1 MKNLHINLIIV
12 TLMLAIGYSHPP
24 IVFDDEYTL
33 DEDTQIFID
42 IYATHS
48 YGYNV
53 FINIINEPEF
63 GTLEITGG
71 GEGNNTSMLQVLYI
85 PNINY
90 YGNDSFTYN
99 AIHNEYISED
109 ATITLI
115 INPVNDS
122 STVTDIDGNVY
133 ETILIGEQLW
143 MAENLKVTHYRNGD
157 EIPFPLT
164 NDGWCCDEN
173 GDYDPLNET
182 GQYGFI
188 DYDPQNLEIYGN
200 HYNWFAVDDYRGV
213 CPEGWHVPTDD
224 EWTILITYLDEDAN
238 PEGIGAQSYIAGGKM
253 KSTGTLEGEDGL
265 WYAPNVGATNESG
278 FTGLPAGDRIYGSGA
293 FSVMHGYGDFWSSTG
308 ASGVQDS
315 NAYSRYLYHLNPN
328 VYRGMYEKNYGFSVR
343 CLANDYIL
351 GDINGDE
358 ILNVLDI
365 VLMINMILSNEYS
378 VVADVN
384 EDGSVDVLDV
394 VLMVNILVG
403 GLPQSN

>member
-24 IVFDDEYTL
+24 IVFDNEYTL

-53 FINIINEPEF
+53 FINIVNEPEF

-71 GEGNNTSMLQVLYI
+71 GEGNNTSMLEVLYI
-85 PNINY
+85 PNIDY

-122 STVTDIDGNVY
+122 STVTDIDENVY

-164 NDGWCCDEN
+164 NNGWCCDEN

-200 HYNWFAVDDYRGV
+200 HYNWFAADDYRGV

-238 PEGIGAQSYIAGGKM
+238 PDTIGAQSYIAGGKM

-278 FTGLPAGDRIYGSGA
+278 FTGLPGGDRIYGSGA

-308 ASGVQDS
+308 ASGVHNS

-328 VYRGMYEKNYGFSVR
+328 VYRGMYEKNYGFCVR
-343 CLANDYIL
+343 CLAND
-351 GDINGDE
+351 
-358 ILNVLDI
+358 
-365 VLMINMILSNEYS
+365 
-378 VVADVN
+378 
-384 EDGSVDVLDV
+384 
-394 VLMVNILVG
+394 
-403 GLPQSN
+403 

>member
-1 MKNLHINLIIV
+1 MVKYLL
-12 TLMLAIGYSHPP
+12 LLLSF
-24 IVFDDEYTL
+24 VF
-33 DEDTQIFID
+33 
-42 IYATHS
+42 A
-48 YGYNV
+48 
-53 FINIINEPEF
+53 
-63 GTLEITGG
+63 
-71 GEGNNTSMLQVLYI
+71 
-85 PNINY
+85 
-90 YGNDSFTYN
+90 
-99 AIHNEYISED
+99 
-109 ATITLI
+109 
-115 INPVNDS
+115 
-122 STVTDIDGNVY
+122 TVTDIDGNVY
-133 ETILIGEQLW
+133 ETLLIGDQLW
-143 MAENLKVTHYRNGD
+143 MAENLKVTHYQNGD

-173 GDYDPLNET
+173 GDYDPHEI

-188 DYDPQNLEIYGN
+188 DYNLQNAEIYGN
-200 HYNWFAVDDYRGV
+200 HYNWFAVDDIRGI
-213 CPEGWHVPTDD
+213 CPEGWHVPTDE
-224 EWTILITYLDEDAN
+224 EWTILITHLDEDTDPGA
-238 PEGIGAQSYIAGGKM
+238 IGVQSYIAGGKM
-253 KSTGTLEGEDGL
+253 KTTGTLEGEDGL
-265 WYAPNVGATNESG
+265 WYAPNTGATNESG

-293 FSVMHGYGDFWSSTG
+293 FSVMHVYGDFWSSTG
-308 ASGVQDS
+308 VSGIHHS
-315 NAYSRYLYHLNPN
+315 NAYSRYLYNLNPN

>member
-1 MKNLHINLIIV
+1 MVKYLL
-12 TLMLAIGYSHPP
+12 LLLSF
-24 IVFDDEYTL
+24 VF
-33 DEDTQIFID
+33 
-42 IYATHS
+42 A
-48 YGYNV
+48 
-53 FINIINEPEF
+53 
-63 GTLEITGG
+63 
-71 GEGNNTSMLQVLYI
+71 
-85 PNINY
+85 
-90 YGNDSFTYN
+90 
-99 AIHNEYISED
+99 
-109 ATITLI
+109 
-115 INPVNDS
+115 
-122 STVTDIDGNVY
+122 TVTDIDGNVY
-133 ETILIGEQLW
+133 ETLLIGEQLW

-238 PEGIGAQSYIAGGKM
+238 PDTIGAQSYIAGGKM

-308 ASGVQDS
+308 ASGVQNS

-328 VYRGMYEKNYGFSVR
+328 VYRGMYEKNYGFCVR
-343 CLANDYIL
+343 CLAND
-351 GDINGDE
+351 
-358 ILNVLDI
+358 
-365 VLMINMILSNEYS
+365 
-378 VVADVN
+378 
-384 EDGSVDVLDV
+384 
-394 VLMVNILVG
+394 
-403 GLPQSN
+403 